1 MTDSSADPTSETSSP
16 RRPEGPLRKGWT
28 TGCCATAAT
37 KAAFSALLTGKFA
50 ENVTITL
57 PKGEKPV
64 FPLLEPVLGAGFA
77 EVGIIKDAG
86 DDPDVT
92 HGAHIRARVRRLP
105 QGAGIQFRAGEGVG
119 TVTKAGLPIPPGEAA
134 INPAPRA
141 MMQGVLAEVA
151 AAFGTH
157 PDAEIT
163 LSVMGGAEI
172 AKHTWNPR
180 LGIVGGI
187 SILGTTGI
195 VHPFSC
201 AAWIASI
208 HRGIDVIR
216 AAGMT
221 HAAACTGSTSES
233 AVERRHRL
241 PEHAFIDM
249 GDFAGGVLKYLR
261 HHPIPRLTLAGGFA
275 KMAKLAEGHLD
286 LHSSRSQIDLGK
298 LAARATAL
306 GGGQTLAAAIRT
318 GNTALEALEL
328 CTGAGIPIGG
338 EIARAAREVALAEAD
353 HRIDIELLVYDRKGN
368 LVGEAGFQN
377 EAPSPQPLSPERRR
391 A

>member
-1 MTDSSADPTSETSSP
+1 MTGKKTTEINQ
-16 RRPEGPLRKGWT
+16 RRPDGALRRGWT
-28 TGCCATAAT
+28 TGCCATAAA
-37 KAAFSALLTGKFA
+37 KAAFLALLTGEFR
-50 ENVTITL
+50 ESVTITL
-57 PKGEKPV
+57 PKGEKPT
-64 FPLLEPVLGAGFA
+64 FPLLEPTLDGDFA
-77 EVGIIKDAG
+77 SVGIIKDAG

-92 HGAHIRARVRRLP
+92 HGAHIRATVRRLAP
-105 QGAGIQFRAGEGVG
+105 GSGTVFKAGEGVG
-119 TVTKAGLPIPPGEAA
+119 TVTKAGLPIPPGEPA

-141 MMQGVLAEVA
+141 MITDVLVEIAGRH
-151 AAFGTH
+151 GTH

-163 LSVMGGAEI
+163 ISVIGGAEI

-216 AAGMT
+216 AAGLA
-221 HAAACTGSTSES
+221 HAAACTGSTTEA
-233 AVERRHRL
+233 AVGKIHDL
-241 PEHAFIDM
+241 PDFAFIDM

-286 LHSSRSQIDLGK
+286 LHSGRSQIDLGR
-298 LAARATAL
+298 LAERAVAL
-306 GGGQTLAAAIRT
+306 GADAVLAERIKA
-318 GNTALEALEL
+318 GNTAMEALAL
-328 CTGAGIPIGG
+328 CTDAGIPIGTD
-338 EIARAAREVALAEAD
+338 IARSARQVAITESD
-353 HRIDIELLVYDRKGN
+353 GKIDIELLVFDRKGK
-368 LVGEAGFQN
+368 LVGEVGFTK
-377 EAPSPQPLSPERRR
+377 
-391 A
+391 

>member
-1 MTDSSADPTSETSSP
+1 MGPYNSVMTDSNSDPTPQETS
-16 RRPEGPLRKGWT
+16 RRPDGPLRKGWT

-37 KAAFSALLTGKFA
+37 KAAFFALLTGKFA

-64 FPLLEPVLGAGFA
+64 FPLLEPALGADFA

-105 QGAGIQFRAGEGVG
+105 PGSGTLFKAGKGVG
-119 TVTKAGLPIPPGEAA
+119 MVTKAGLPIPPGEAA

-141 MMQGVLAEVA
+141 MMEGVLAEVA
-151 AAFGTH
+151 QAYGTH
-157 PDAEIT
+157 PDAEVTI
-163 LSVMGGAEI
+163 SVIGGAEI
-172 AKHTWNPR
+172 AKQTWNPR

-216 AAGMT
+216 AAGLT
-221 HAAACTGSTSES
+221 HAAACTGSTTEAS
-233 AVERRHRL
+233 VEQRHHL
-241 PEHAFIDM
+241 PEFAFIDM

-286 LHSSRSQIDLGK
+286 LHSSRSQIELGK
-298 LAARATAL
+298 LAARAEAL
-306 GGGQTLAAAIRT
+306 GGTEDLGAAIRA
-318 GNTALEALEL
+318 GNTAMEALEL
-328 CTGAGIPIGG
+328 CTKAGIAIGDD
-338 EIARAAREVALAEAD
+338 IARSARAVALSEAD
-353 HRIDIELLVYDRKGN
+353 NKIDIELLVYDRKGK
-368 LVGEAGFQN
+368 LVGEAGFT
-377 EAPSPQPLSPERRR
+377 QP
-391 A
+391 

>member
-1 MTDSSADPTSETSSP
+1 MSGKKTTESDAP
-16 RRPEGPLRKGWT
+16 RRPEGELRRGWT

-37 KAAFSALLTGKFA
+37 KAAFSAILTGKFA

-57 PKGEKPV
+57 PKGEKPT
-64 FPLLEPVLGAGFA
+64 FPLLEPVLSADFA

-92 HGAHIRARVRRLP
+92 HGAHIRARIRRLP
-105 QGAGIQFRAGEGVG
+105 AGSGTVFKAGEGVG

-141 MMQGVLAEVA
+141 MMTGVLADVA
-151 AAFGTH
+151 AAHGTH

-163 LSVMGGAEI
+163 LSVIGGAEI
-172 AKHTWNPR
+172 AKQTWNPR

-216 AAGMT
+216 AANLP
-221 HAAACTGSTSES
+221 HAAACTGSTTET
-233 AVERRHRL
+233 AVEKIHGL
-241 PEHAFIDM
+241 PDFAFIDM

-286 LHSSRSQIDLGK
+286 LHSGRSQIDLGR
-298 LAARATAL
+298 LAERALAL
-306 GGGQTLAAAIRT
+306 GGDAALAEQIRA
-318 GNTALEALEL
+318 GNTAMEALEL
-328 CTGAGIPIGG
+328 CTKAGIPIATD
-338 EIARAAREVALAEAD
+338 IARSAQQVALRESD
-353 HRIDIELLVYDRKGN
+353 HRIEIELLVFDRKGN
-368 LVGEAGFQN
+368 LVGSAAF
-377 EAPSPQPLSPERRR
+377 AR
-391 A
+391 